1 MPSTELASFLYLAG
15 LALILVGIIIVAM
28 NMFFQRKGTR
38 KGEVG
43 AVIFIGPFPIVFG
56 TSGRMMKIMLIIA
69 FAFVAIILLAT
80 FLPYLIQII

>member
-1 MPSTELASFLYLAG
+1 MPSAELASFLYLAG

-43 AVIFIGPFPIVFG
+43 AVILIGPFPIVFG
-56 TSGRMMKIMLIIA
+56 TSRRMMKIMLIIA